1 METSNYAQRSQ
12 LGGPPVKAGFAMFF
26 KIIALLMAAISGY
39 FVFESDF
46 DFEQAYIFL
55 LLPGAAIAGYLLLG
69 SAD

>member
-1 METSNYAQRSQ
+1 
-12 LGGPPVKAGFAMFF
+12 VKAGFAMFF
-26 KIIALLMAAISGY
+26 KIIALLMAAVAGY
-39 FVFESDF
+39 FVFENDF